1 MLGFG
6 YNTRVVYDA
15 YRDGYMAAGRGI
27 PGPDRFGYLGLVAV
41 GHNEQQARERAEQI
55 AAYFR
60 TSDIVAP
67 AFRNPP
73 GYLSPEDNAR
83 LLKGQAPPRGK
94 TKDGRGIAMNK
105 ASVVK
110 WRLAAAKDKN
120 IKNPA
125 LGTIERAPFYGVKL
139 LPSIGGSAG
148 LLTNRHAQVMHLR
161 ERPIPGLYA
170 TGIVAVRDEGG
181 VGYQAGATLAAAMTF
196 SYLAVKHMT
205 KQ

>member
-1 MLGFG
+1 MPRSSAS
-6 YNTRVVYDA
+6 TT
-15 YRDGYMAAGRGI
+15 I
-27 PGPDRFGYLGLVAV
+27 PFKETVDRFNGF
-41 GHNEQQARERAEQI
+41 ARSGVDRD
-55 AAYFR
+55 FH
-60 TSDIVAP
+60 
-67 AFRNPP
+67 
-73 GYLSPEDNAR
+73 
-83 LLKGQAPPRGK
+83 RGEL
-94 TKDGRGIAMNK
+94 
-105 ASVVK
+105 K

-161 ERPIPGLYA
+161 GWPIAGLYA

-205 KQ
+205 EQ